1 MDTAAG
7 ASRPARTGEPD
18 GLRDDPEGA
27 SERRPFRPL
36 ALLAAI
42 VAAAVGALA
51 APPDWPTG
59 QGSVRAEIGGAR
71 LVDASVA
78 IGTDEPVLVRGS
90 SGDLAVEV
98 EFVDGIL
105 IDAPIRA
112 ALRVTRDDEPV
123 QPELDD
129 VVLELVLPD
138 GAVEL
143 VPVVRWS
150 DAEQELQAER
160 RPPVD
165 AAVVLALLGLVV
177 VLWVTEL
184 FPLWVTS
191 LLIPVVLTMAGTL
204 DATEAL
210 APFFNPI
217 IVLFFAGFMLAE
229 AMRRAGLD
237 HLAAI
242 AIVARAGRGPV
253 ILFAAMLGVSAVMSM
268 FMSNTAA
275 VALLVPIALA
285 VTEPLHHLGYR
296 RALVL
301 GIAYAATIGGVG
313 SAIGTP
319 ANLLAIEFLDT
330 FADRSISF
338 VEWFAFGLPMV
349 VLFLPVMGAYLWW
362 RAGVAIEQDG
372 FAQARAAAHAELKD
386 VGRPSRDQWI
396 VLVVFVGILV
406 GWLSQTAHDVHPG
419 IVALAGV
426 VVLAMLGRILPED
439 LGRIS
444 WASLLTFGGGLAL
457 GLALVESGTSDW
469 IATKLADLSSLP
481 TALAVAAVA
490 TLALALTTVAS
501 NTASAAILIPLT
513 IPLAAVLGIEPTILV
528 VVVAIASSIDF
539 ALVIGTPPT
548 MIAYST
554 GLYTAGQILRIGV
567 VLDLVGLGLLVTAVV
582 AIWQLLGIV

>member
-1 MDTAAG
+1 MD
-7 ASRPARTGEPD
+7 ASVEP
-18 GLRDDPEGA
+18 LRSDDPEGA
-27 SERRPFRPL
+27 VERRPFRPL
-36 ALLAAI
+36 VLVAALA
-42 VAAAVGALA
+42 AAAVGWLV
-51 APPDWPTG
+51 APSGWPTG
-59 QGSVRAEIGGAR
+59 EGSLRVGVEDAAVVDAPVEIGTG
-71 LVDASVA
+71 D
-78 IGTDEPVLVRGS
+78 PVLVRGANVP
-90 SGDLAVEV
+90 LALEV
-98 EFVDGIL
+98 ELADGIPV
-105 IDAPIRA
+105 DEQVVAAIRA
-112 ALRVTRDDEPV
+112 TRDGEPV
-123 QPELDD
+123 QLELDD

-143 VPVVRWS
+143 VPVVRWDEAS
-150 DAEQELQAER
+150 SELVAER

-165 AAVVLALLGLVV
+165 SAVVLALLGLVV

-184 FPLWVTS
+184 FPLFVTS
-191 LLIPVVLTMAGTL
+191 LLVPVVLTVSGTL
-204 DATEAL
+204 DATAAL

-229 AMRRAGLD
+229 AMRRVGLD

-242 AIVARAGRGPV
+242 TIVARAGRGPV
-253 ILFAAMLGVSAVMSM
+253 VLFAAMLGVAASLSM

-275 VALLVPIALA
+275 VAVLVPIALA

-296 RALVL
+296 KALVL

-349 VLFLPVMGAYLWW
+349 ILFLPLMGAYLWW
-362 RAGVAIEQDG
+362 RMDVSIEQDG
-372 FAQARAAAHAELKD
+372 FTRAQAAARRELAQ
-386 VGRPSRDQWI
+386 VGRPTRDQWT
-396 VLVVFVGILV
+396 VLLVFAGVLA
-406 GWLSQTAHDVHPG
+406 GWLSQTAHEISPG

-426 VVLAMLGRILPED
+426 VALAMLGRILPED

-469 IATKLADLSSLP
+469 IATQLADLSALP
-481 TALAVAAVA
+481 TSLAVAAVA
-490 TLALALTTVAS
+490 ALALGLTTVAS

-548 MIAYST
+548 MLAYST
-554 GLYTAGQILRIGV
+554 GLYTAGRILRIGI
-567 VLDLVGLGLLVTAVV
+567 VLDLVGLLLLVTAVV
-582 AIWQLLGIV
+582 GIWQLLGIV